1 MTLKPLMARIG
12 STTIEVPLIKGGF
25 RGIVNVG
32 GGRAASLRCRRAH
45 RVYGNPKQHRHNY
58 IHKQKKAS
66 PTKGEVWR
74 GGRTPSLS
82 RAHNLTQSQELP
94 QRITKKADTS
104 LYRLKEA
111 ATYSP
116 TTKCSTIGVSEL
128 NFSVRNGKRW
138 DLAAITTL
146 ILSTLFSSSISC
158 PSTLRNEKKFL
169 LESLS
174 GN

>member
-1 MTLKPLMARIG
+1 MHK
-12 STTIEVPLIKGGF
+12 K
-25 RGIVNVG
+25 
-32 GGRAASLRCRRAH
+32 SLP
-45 RVYGNPKQHRHNY
+45 Y
-58 IHKQKKAS
+58 
-66 PTKGEVWR
+66 ER
-74 GGRTPSLS
+74 GGLEGWSNTSLS
-82 RAHNLTQSQELP
+82 RAHNLTKSQALP

-146 ILSTLFSSSISC
+146 ILSATLIFAVI
-158 PSTLRNEKKFL
+158 RVHQH
-169 LESLS
+169 
-174 GN
+174 